1 MQSSVHA
8 AVLRFAVW
16 HLEVSCQVTT
26 TFAFSWLFSSSLLT
40 FLKLFG
46 AVWNGWVFV
55 CMLHLVYFHLQCVLM
70 SLSVMPCLHLIEN
83 DIVHWPFVQN
93 LNTFRHGNEFAPTV
107 GFFLTTHPSEVL
119 LPIGLKHVYWLQRG
133 YLYRVF
139 FIGLKCILFFELLTV
154 HHLYAKENC
163 LFLYIW
169 DELLNWSINLLDYDS
184 CFFYVPN
191 LIWLSLLWMRVSY
204 FEKLVCSLFFL
215 F

>member
-55 CMLHLVYFHLQCVLM
+55 CMFHLVYFHLQCVLM

-163 LFLYIW
+163 PFLYIW

-184 CFFYVPN
+184 CFFYY
-191 LIWLSLLWMRVSY
+191 VSAGGI
-204 FEKLVCSLFFL
+204 K
-215 F
+215 

>member
-8 AVLRFAVW
+8 AVLRFVVW
-16 HLEVSCQVTT
+16 YLEVSCQVTT

-163 LFLYIW
+163 PFFIYLGW
-169 DELLNWSINLLDYDS
+169 TVELINKSTRL
-184 CFFYVPN
+184 
-191 LIWLSLLWMRVSY
+191 WLV
-204 FEKLVCSLFFL
+204 FFL
-215 F
+215 LCFDRRYQIR